1 MAIIEKNNEKK
12 SVTQAAKIKFGVN
25 LRTLR
30 EVEKLKQS
38 ELAEKLGVTQRKVS
52 YWETEKVEPSLA
64 DLWKIADFFNVSV
77 DELIGRSE
85 F

>member
-1 MAIIEKNNEKK
+1 MILNKEAHF
-12 SVTQAAKIKFGVN
+12 AKVEFGKN
-25 LRTLR
+25 LRYLR
-30 EVEKLKQS
+30 EMENLKQS

-64 DLWKIADFFNVSV
+64 DLWKIADFFNISV
-77 DELIGRSE
+77 DELIGRNS

>member
-1 MAIIEKNNEKK
+1 MDLGKYQHFTKIE
-12 SVTQAAKIKFGVN
+12 FGKN
-25 LRTLR
+25 LRSLR
-30 EVEKLKQS
+30 EMENLKQS

-64 DLWKIADFFNVSV
+64 DLWKIADFFNLSV
-77 DELIGRSE
+77 DELIGRNT

>member
-1 MAIIEKNNEKK
+1 MSLNKETHFIKIEFGKN
-12 SVTQAAKIKFGVN
+12 IRN
-25 LRTLR
+25 LRET
-30 EVEKLKQS
+30 ENLKQS

-64 DLWKIADFFNVSV
+64 DLWKIADFFNISV
-77 DELIGRSE
+77 DELIGRSA